1 MPILRSSV
9 LSSKSEDISILY
21 DLFKSVGKTIQVDD
35 LKKQFYSVFL
45 KEDKNANQL
54 LIEARFWDSITT
66 LQYLGFLSLDDNN
79 EKAVKLMLKTWLKD
93 AEIKD
98 VGAYFAVSDAKS
110 EIGAWD
116 SSLRVSSRGYMLGY
130 NDLKGPSVSGFFR
143 FLARVGDGMMRMQ
156 IVKIKFRGESD
167 EASAL

>member
-45 KEDKNANQL
+45 KDGKKANQL

-79 EKAVKLMLKTWLKD
+79 EKAVKLD
-93 AEIKD
+93 
-98 VGAYFAVSDAKS
+98 FA
-110 EIGAWD
+110 
-116 SSLRVSSRGYMLGY
+116 L
-130 NDLKGPSVSGFFR
+130 
-143 FLARVGDGMMRMQ
+143 
-156 IVKIKFRGESD
+156 
-167 EASAL
+167 

>member
-54 LIEARFWDSITT
+54 LIEARFWESITT

-79 EKAVKLMLKTWLKD
+79 EKAVKLD
-93 AEIKD
+93 
-98 VGAYFAVSDAKS
+98 FA
-110 EIGAWD
+110 
-116 SSLRVSSRGYMLGY
+116 L
-130 NDLKGPSVSGFFR
+130 
-143 FLARVGDGMMRMQ
+143 
-156 IVKIKFRGESD
+156 
-167 EASAL
+167 

>member
-1 MPILRSSV
+1 MPILRNSV

-45 KEDKNANQL
+45 KDDKSVSQL

-79 EKAVKLMLKTWLKD
+79 EKAVKLD
-93 AEIKD
+93 
-98 VGAYFAVSDAKS
+98 FA
-110 EIGAWD
+110 
-116 SSLRVSSRGYMLGY
+116 L
-130 NDLKGPSVSGFFR
+130 
-143 FLARVGDGMMRMQ
+143 
-156 IVKIKFRGESD
+156 
-167 EASAL
+167 

>member
-1 MPILRSSV
+1 MPILRNSV

-45 KEDKNANQL
+45 KDDKSASQL

-79 EKAVKLMLKTWLKD
+79 EKAVKLD
-93 AEIKD
+93 
-98 VGAYFAVSDAKS
+98 FA
-110 EIGAWD
+110 
-116 SSLRVSSRGYMLGY
+116 L
-130 NDLKGPSVSGFFR
+130 
-143 FLARVGDGMMRMQ
+143 
-156 IVKIKFRGESD
+156 
-167 EASAL
+167 

>member
-1 MPILRSSV
+1 MPILRTSV

-45 KEDKNANQL
+45 KDDKSVSQL

-79 EKAVKLMLKTWLKD
+79 EKAVKLD
-93 AEIKD
+93 
-98 VGAYFAVSDAKS
+98 FA
-110 EIGAWD
+110 
-116 SSLRVSSRGYMLGY
+116 L
-130 NDLKGPSVSGFFR
+130 
-143 FLARVGDGMMRMQ
+143 
-156 IVKIKFRGESD
+156 
-167 EASAL
+167 